1 MREQSHK
8 DEMARALRGDFAR
21 LRARGVAT
29 TLEPTRSAREEFSPA
44 RVDAPTGE
52 PAEPRSGDEGASR
65 GVVEPDTPPP
75 TAQEPSSWLDRW
87 RIRR

>member
-29 TLEPTRSAREEFSPA
+29 TLEPAALPPPVHTQPGIVEPEPEPPAAVLTTTSATAPAGASEPSAAPASWLA
-44 RVDAPTGE
+44 RVIG
-52 PAEPRSGDEGASR
+52 
-65 GVVEPDTPPP
+65 
-75 TAQEPSSWLDRW
+75 
-87 RIRR
+87 RR